1 MKVRRVVTGHDANGK
16 AVFVSDEEV
25 DGFRPTLT
33 PESEYH
39 LLWGGDEAPHFPDDG
54 SRPATDRYFPPVGGF
69 RFGFFAVPPGDRRDA
84 APPGDLEGAL
94 AEFEANLPG
103 LPGYME
109 PDAPGMHTTDTID
122 FEVVL
127 EGEIWLELDDGVDI
141 TVWDAS
147 AESRYMVLPARPAG
161 TDGLD
166 EQALADLVT
175 RDGLLGVAAV

>member
-1 MKVRRVVTGHDANGK
+1 MKVRRVVTGHDASGK

-33 PESEYH
+33 PGSEFH

-54 SRPATDRYFPPVGGF
+54 SRPTTDRYFPPVGGF

-127 EGEIWLELDDGVDI
+127 EGEIWLELDDGA
-141 TVWDAS
+141 TVH
-147 AESRYMVLPARPAG
+147 LKAG
-161 TDGLD
+161 DTVVQNGTRHAWRNNGT
-166 EQALADLVT
+166 ETCRLAVFICGAHHDNVT
-175 RDGLLGVAAV
+175 RQ